1 MTGCCCPDARLNRS
15 NRNQKSR
22 RQGRFPAFFSYIFN
36 GSLRYLR
43 AAADNGSRRLSPGDV
58 NNMLSLIGMFAA
70 KTQDL
75 VVLDRYNLSNSTR
88 VGWLY
93 RWDELLSTTYFQC
106 FTIVFLILSDQ
117 HPRHVFVFHKIHLL
131 LPLLDQSN
139 QLSYWPNQSSQDCYQ
154 DWRDRF

>member
-1 MTGCCCPDARLNRS
+1 MSICFNINGIFCFDICRYEICCSSMAQLLLTISGKPFTTIKKPYFMGVC
-15 NRNQKSR
+15 
-22 RQGRFPAFFSYIFN
+22 GFFMRKMNTSV
-36 GSLRYLR
+36 SLC
-43 AAADNGSRRLSPGDV
+43 S
-58 NNMLSLIGMFAA
+58 MFAA
-70 KTQDL
+70 KAQDI
-75 VVLDRYNLSNSTR
+75 VVWNRQNPPNSTR

-106 FTIVFLILSDQ
+106 FTIVFLVLSDQ
-117 HPRHVFVFHKIHLL
+117 HPRHVFVFQKIHLL

>member
-1 MTGCCCPDARLNRS
+1 MAQLPLAISGKPFTTMKKALFHGRLRVFGEKMNTS
-15 NRNQKSR
+15 
-22 RQGRFPAFFSYIFN
+22 
-36 GSLRYLR
+36 
-43 AAADNGSRRLSPGDV
+43 V
-58 NNMLSLIGMFAA
+58 SLIGMFAA

-75 VVLDRYNLSNSTR
+75 VVLDRYNLSNSTK

-117 HPRHVFVFHKIHLL
+117 HPRHVFVFQKIHLL